1 MKGCLPGRCFYGQLD
16 KAIPIAVPARSP
28 PDLMLICQVILQ
40 ASGYMA
46 AAAALEVNKHVLIG

>member
-1 MKGCLPGRCFYGQLD
+1 
-16 KAIPIAVPARSP
+16 
-28 PDLMLICQVILQ
+28 MLICQVILQ